1 MWAVHSPQ
9 FFCKLALS
17 VDTGVR
23 NQDGRPYRY
32 SLDPDDPM
40 KTKGTE
46 QFKGIERKF
55 SQDYGIKGLARN

>member
-23 NQDGRPYRY
+23 NQDGRPYLY
-32 SLDPDDPM
+32 SLDPDGPM

-55 SQDYGIKGLARN
+55 SQDYGIKGLVRN